1 MMRIGGAL
9 LTGLRNNRR
18 SIERGRVIFAA
29 KCTSG
34 IPLPVFRKALSRC
47 GYADECLCESSVSP
61 EADATAPHLLAYC
74 RPPFDVRTAA
84 IAFGVSPSPEES
96 LRIVKGYQCTGA
108 PVAVLS
114 VRENAEVWRQE
125 PGTPAKIETFPAD
138 KLDSFFTEQK
148 KKLSP
153 QAVYRAKNLGQVNEH
168 YQMEFVDAGLMP
180 FLERNVGAKLGK
192 LLTNVVSETF
202 DDWKRVQGATAQDS
216 DLLLRSVFR
225 LLAGKILCDKA
236 VRKFKSLSVSDPADI
251 LRRVTTHCGGV
262 SDEESFRR
270 GTLNL
275 LTSASQRIFELSSL
289 RDMSTESLGVI
300 YESAFISEDTRKR
313 LGTHSTPPWLADYM
327 MWQVEDWFKEIPSE
341 ERIVYEPAC
350 GHGAFLVAALR
361 MLQQF
366 AFEEKCPYDK
376 TAAYLRRMLHGADI
390 DTFSLEI
397 ARLSL
402 SLTDI
407 PNANGWK
414 LSHMNLF
421 AEDPFASQVFRPSLV
436 LTNPP
441 YEAFKKQER
450 LDCKYAQYTKYAEI
464 IARTVPH
471 IRENGIIGILAP
483 TGFLTRSTEA
493 DIRKTL
499 ATEFEIR
506 EIDQFPDNVF
516 KFSDAETCVLLA
528 RRKVPRGKSTTRY
541 GSLTKNGMAAFRK
554 GYQFENNQVALI
566 TEVAQAPEYGLYLP
580 LLSKLWRSL
589 THHPKLNDIADVGRG
604 IEFKKGC
611 PVKRGGRSREILRHV
626 DSGLL
631 HHQEPVPEKLVFSE
645 DDVRRWG
652 TAAQNWIPQVVVNAA
667 RASRGPWKVWALM
680 DRRGLLTSKRL
691 ITVRQKAGQQP
702 CSLELFWAML
712 TSPLAN
718 AFVHAMSGQRDL
730 DTQTYEK
737 LPLPRL
743 RDLCDSAAVEH
754 AVKVYVAK
762 ALDVDALALKTPYA
776 EEELKQLRLQVD
788 AEVLKLYDLAPRDER
803 MLLDLFSG
811 YPRLGVPFEQT
822 EYYSK
827 DFVPC
832 FPLHEYLSPEFQR
845 STAGE
850 IRKIDFAKALSPEFK
865 AAMRRAVEL
874 YSDEE

>member
-1 MMRIGGAL
+1 MEAC
-9 LTGLRNNRR
+9 LREI
-18 SIERGRVIFAA
+18 SF
-29 KCTSG
+29 
-34 IPLPVFRKALSRC
+34 
-47 GYADECLCESSVSP
+47 SP
-61 EADATAPHLLAYC
+61 EPAVITPHLLAYC

-96 LRIVKGYQCTGA
+96 LRIVKGYQSTGA
-108 PVAVLS
+108 PIVVLS
-114 VRENAEVWRQE
+114 VRENAEVWRQGAE
-125 PGTPAKIETFPAD
+125 TPERKVTLPARQLSAYIAEH
-138 KLDSFFTEQK
+138 KREF
-148 KKLSP
+148 SP

-180 FLERNVGAKLGK
+180 FLERNVGEKLGR

-202 DDWKRVQGATAQDS
+202 ADWKRVQGDTAQDS

-225 LLAGKILCDKA
+225 LLAGKILCDKE
-236 VRKFKSLSVSDPADI
+236 VRKFTSLSVSDPADI

-262 SDEESFRR
+262 SDDGAFRR
-270 GTLNL
+270 DALNL
-275 LTSASQRIFELSSL
+275 LTSASHRIFELSSL

-327 MWQVEDWFKEIPSE
+327 MWQVEDWFREIPSE

-366 AFEEKCPYDK
+366 AFEEKRPYDK

-414 LSHMNLF
+414 LTHMNLF
-421 AEDPFASQVFRPSLV
+421 AEDPFASQVPRPSLV

-471 IRENGIIGILAP
+471 IRENGIIGFLAP
-483 TGFLTRSTEA
+483 IGFLTRSAEA
-493 DIRKTL
+493 EIRKTL

-528 RRKVPRGKSTTRY
+528 RRKVPQGKSTTRY
-541 GSLTKNGMAAFRK
+541 GSLTKNGMDAFRK

-566 TEVAQAPEYGLYLP
+566 TEVAQAPEYGLRLP
-580 LLSKLWRSL
+580 LLSRLWQSL
-589 THHPKLNDIADVGRG
+589 KYNPKLNDIVAIGRG

-631 HHQEPVPEKLVFSE
+631 HHQEPAPEKLVFAE
-645 DDVRRWG
+645 TDVRFWG
-652 TAAQNWIPQVVVNAA
+652 TAAQPGLPQIIVNAA
-667 RASRGPWKVWALM
+667 RVSRGPWKIWALM
-680 DRRGLLTSKRL
+680 DRRGLLTSQRL
-691 ITVRQKAGQQP
+691 ITVRQKTAQGP
-702 CSLELFWAML
+702 CSLELLWALL

-718 AFVHAMSGQRDL
+718 AFVHVMSDRRDNQ
-730 DTQTYEK
+730 TQTYAK
-737 LPLPRL
+737 IPVPRL

-762 ALDVDALALKTPYA
+762 ALEVDALALKTPDA
-776 EEELKQLRLQVD
+776 EENLKQLRLQVD

-811 YPRLGVPFEQT
+811 HKRAGVPFEQT
-822 EYYSK
+822 EYYPK

-832 FPLHEYLSPEFQR
+832 FPLHEYLSPELQR

-850 IRKIDFAKALSPEFK
+850 IRKIDFAKVLSPEFK

-874 YSDEE
+874 YSEEE

>member
-1 MMRIGGAL
+1 MEAC
-9 LTGLRNNRR
+9 LREP
-18 SIERGRVIFAA
+18 SINPESAVI
-29 KCTSG
+29 
-34 IPLPVFRKALSRC
+34 I
-47 GYADECLCESSVSP
+47 
-61 EADATAPHLLAYC
+61 PHLLAYC

-84 IAFGVSPSPEES
+84 IAFGVSPSPEDS
-96 LRIVKGYQCTGA
+96 SRIVKGYQSTGA
-108 PVAVLS
+108 PIVVLS
-114 VRENAEVWRQE
+114 VRENAEVWRQGAE
-125 PGTPAKIETFPAD
+125 TPERKVTLPARQLSAYILEH
-138 KLDSFFTEQK
+138 KQE
-148 KKLSP
+148 LSP
-153 QAVYRAKNLGQVNEH
+153 QAVYRAKNLGQVNDH

-180 FLERNVGAKLGK
+180 FLERNVGEKLGK
-192 LLTNVVSETF
+192 LLTNVVSEAF
-202 DDWKRVQGATAQDS
+202 ADWKRVQGNTAQDS

-225 LLAGKILCDKA
+225 LLAGKILCDKE
-236 VRKFKSLSVSDPADI
+236 VRKFKSVSVSDPAEI
-251 LRRVTTHCGGV
+251 LRLVTTHCGGV

-300 YESAFISEDTRKR
+300 YESTFISKETREK

-327 MWQVEDWFKEIPSE
+327 MWQVEDWFKEIPAE

-350 GHGAFLVAALR
+350 RHGAFLVAALR

-366 AFEEKCPYDK
+366 AFEEKLPYDK
-376 TAAYLRRMLHGADI
+376 TAAYLRRMLYGADI

-407 PNANGWK
+407 PNPNGWK
-414 LSHMNLF
+414 LLPMNLF
-421 AEDPFASQVFRPSLV
+421 AEDPFAKRVLSPSLV

-450 LDCKYAQYTKYAEI
+450 LDRKYAQYTKYAEI
-464 IARTVPH
+464 IARTLPH
-471 IRENGIIGILAP
+471 IRENGIIGFIAP
-483 TGFLTRSTEA
+483 SGFLTRNTEA

-506 EIDQFPDNVF
+506 EINQFPDNVF

-528 RRKVPRGKSTTRY
+528 RRKAPLRKSTTRF
-541 GSLTKNGMAAFRK
+541 GTLTKNGMDAFRK
-554 GYQFENNQVALI
+554 GYQFENNQEALI
-566 TEVAQAPEYGLYLP
+566 AEVAQEPDYVLHLP
-580 LLSKLWRSL
+580 LLSKLRRSL
-589 THHPKLNDIADVGRG
+589 AHNPTLGDLAAVGRG

-611 PVKRGGRSREILRHV
+611 PVKRGGRSREVLRHV
-626 DSGLL
+626 DSRLL
-631 HHQEPVPEKLVFSE
+631 HHQEPAPEKLVFSE
-645 DDVRRWG
+645 TDVRFWG
-652 TAAQNWIPQVVVNAA
+652 TAAQTGIPQIVVNAA
-667 RASRGPWKVWALM
+667 RVSRGPWKIWALM
-680 DRRGLLTSKRL
+680 DRRGLLTSQRL
-691 ITVRQKAGQQP
+691 ITVRPKTDQKP
-702 CSLELFWAML
+702 CSLELLWAIL

-718 AFVHAMSGQRDL
+718 AFVHVMSDRRDNQ
-730 DTQTYEK
+730 TQTYANI
-737 LPLPRL
+737 PMPHL
-743 RDLCDSAAVEH
+743 RDLGDSAAVEH

-762 ALDVDALALKTPYA
+762 ALEVDGLALRTPA
-776 EEELKQLRLQVD
+776 TEEELKQLRLQVD

-822 EYYSK
+822 EFYSK
-827 DFVPC
+827 DYIPC
-832 FPLHEYLSPEFQR
+832 FPLYEYLSPEFKR
-845 STAGE
+845 STVGE

>member
-1 MMRIGGAL
+1 MAVQCSQGNAITGDSIG
-9 LTGLRNNRR
+9 
-18 SIERGRVIFAA
+18 RGQIIFATYS
-29 KCTSG
+29 TSG
-34 IPLPVFRKALSRC
+34 ITLPAFRKVLNRC
-47 GYADECLCESSVSP
+47 GYADECLREASGKPES
-61 EADATAPHLLAYC
+61 DATAPYLLAYC

-96 LRIVKGYQCTGA
+96 LQIVKGYQSTGA
-108 PVAVLS
+108 PIAVLS

-125 PGTPAKIETFPAD
+125 SDTPAKIETFPAD
-138 KLDSFFTEQK
+138 KLGSFFTAQK
-148 KKLSP
+148 KNLSP

-180 FLERNVGAKLGK
+180 FLERNVGKQLGK
-192 LLTNVVSETF
+192 LLMNVVSETF
-202 DDWKRVQGATAQDS
+202 GDWKRVQGDTAQDS

-225 LLAGKILCDKA
+225 LLAGKILCDKE

-251 LRRVTTHCGGV
+251 LRLVTTHCGGV
-262 SDEESFRR
+262 SDEGAFRPDA
-270 GTLNL
+270 LKL

-300 YESAFISEDTRKR
+300 YEGAFISEDTRKR

-327 MWQVEDWFKEIPSE
+327 MWQVEDWFREIPSE

-366 AFEEKCPYDK
+366 AFEEKRPYDK
-376 TAAYLRRMLHGADI
+376 TAGYLRRMLHGADI

-407 PNANGWK
+407 PNADGWK

-421 AEDPFASQVFRPSLV
+421 TEDPFAGQVPRPSLV

-441 YEAFKKQER
+441 YEAFNKQER
-450 LDCKYAQYTKYAEI
+450 LDWKSTQYTKYAEI
-464 IARTVPH
+464 IARTLPH
-471 IRENGIIGILAP
+471 IRENGIIGFIAP
-483 TGFLTRSTEA
+483 RCFLTRKSEA

-499 ATEFEIR
+499 AIEYEIL
-506 EIDQFPDNVF
+506 EIDQFPDKIF
-516 KFSDAETCVLLA
+516 QYASSQPCVVLA
-528 RRKVPRGKSTTRY
+528 RRKKPKSFSKIRCGHVSECGVDVFREHYRFESVQELDASDIVSEPNFNLCVPLLY
-541 GSLTKNGMAAFRK
+541 ALWGSLESSPILKDN
-554 GYQFENNQVALI
+554 
-566 TEVAQAPEYGLYLP
+566 
-580 LLSKLWRSL
+580 
-589 THHPKLNDIADVGRG
+589 ADVGRG
-604 IEFKKGC
+604 LDLRLDCSAKGN
-611 PVKRGGRSREILRHV
+611 GRTREILWSI
-626 DSGLL
+626 DSKVLY
-631 HHQEPVPEKLVFSE
+631 HNEPRPRDVEFE
-645 DDVRRWG
+645 DSDVLFWRSGASTGR
-652 TAAQNWIPQVVVNAA
+652 PQIVVNAA
-667 RASRGPWKVWALM
+667 RVRRNTWPIRALIDTKGLYVSTNLYTIRPKIKTYSVEFLWAL
-680 DRRGLLTSKRL
+680 LN
-691 ITVRQKAGQQP
+691 
-702 CSLELFWAML
+702 
-712 TSPLAN
+712 SPLAN
-718 AFVHAMSGQRDL
+718 AFVHSKSGKLHIIQETLETMPFPRIHASHDL
-730 DTQTYEK
+730 EAT
-737 LPLPRL
+737 
-743 RDLCDSAAVEH
+743 VH
-754 AVKVYVAK
+754 AVKAYFK
-762 ALDVDALALKTPYA
+762 AANTLANFDDLKGMDK
-776 EEELKQLRLQVD
+776 EELKQLRLQVD

-811 YPRLGVPFEQT
+811 HKRPGVPFEQT
-822 EYYSK
+822 EYYPK